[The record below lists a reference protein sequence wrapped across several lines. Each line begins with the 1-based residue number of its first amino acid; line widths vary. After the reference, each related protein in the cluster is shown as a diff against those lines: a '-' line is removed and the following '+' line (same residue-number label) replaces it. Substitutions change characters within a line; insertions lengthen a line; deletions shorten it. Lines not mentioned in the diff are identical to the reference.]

1 MAAVRPAGPEPTM
14 RSLVSVRPGPPFEVE
29 GPPGAG
35 AGSSSPKAMVS
46 GERGAGAYGAATEV
60 SPEKSMVMPP
70 KGLVS
75 LPDSGSG
82 TGTEAGAGR
91 ALVASPDT
99 AIWGL
104 LPFFDSTAF
113 ASTGRVC
120 LLIDASIA

>member
-1 MAAVRPAGPEPTM
+1 MAAVRPAGPEPTI
-14 RSLVSVRPGPPFEVE
+14 RSLVSVRPGPPFELE

-35 AGSSSPKAMVS
+35 AGSSSPKAIVS

-82 TGTEAGAGR
+82 TGTEAAAAR
-91 ALVASPDT
+91 ALEPSAES
-99 AIWGL
+99 AMGGL
-104 LPFFDSTAF
+104 LPFFDSTAP